1 MKSDQKT
8 ERSRLGRILQWLKG
22 AFTRN
27 LKFKVLALVFAMV
40 LWGYVLTQ
48 INPERVKSVQDVLV
62 SFDGENALMER
73 GLVVRGNR
81 DEILENVTVRVKTEL
96 TQYADLSADDV
107 NATIN
112 LNTVSKSGTVT
123 LPIRAYTSIGS
134 ADSVVPEKIT
144 LEIDELAIKKV
155 PVEVQYE
162 GTLPEGYWI
171 DDPVLSANE
180 VEIRGAATDVNR
192 ISKAVCI
199 VPLTDRTESFNE
211 AVNLRILDSNG
222 GEIVSDYFIGETPSI
237 SVRMRVLPKK
247 SVPVILDHSIFGLD
261 SLPAIY
267 EIVEMKTSPSTVNIV
282 GTEAALALVDA
293 LEVEGVDVSGR
304 TESLHVVKKLKL
316 PEGIET
322 QSGSNEVE
330 VYINIQ
336 EKQITKSF
344 QQVPI
349 GFVGFDEKQQSVRL
363 SIDALDVDLTGRTT
377 LVSGLS
383 ADEMKLYV
391 NITGLGEGIYQLPV
405 VLELNDP
412 TTMQE
417 LITQMSSGLT
427 PVTTVKV
434 TIEKN

>member
-1 MKSDQKT
+1 MKNNQQN
-8 ERSRLGRILQWLKG
+8 EQSRVMRILMWLKG

-27 LKFKVLALVFAMV
+27 LKFKILALVFAMI

-112 LNTVSKSGTVT
+112 LNAVSKTGTVT

-134 ADSVVPEKIT
+134 ADSVIPEKIT

-192 ISKAVCI
+192 ISKAVCV

-211 AVNLRILDSNG
+211 AMNLKILDSNG
-222 GEIVSDYFIGETPSI
+222 EEIVSDYFIGETPSI
-237 SVRMRVLPKK
+237 TVRMRVLPKK
-247 SVPVILDHSIFGLD
+247 SVPVTLENSIFGMD
-261 SLPAIY
+261 SLPSIY
-267 EIVEMKTSPSTVNIV
+267 EVVEMKTSPSTVNIV
-282 GTEAALALVDA
+282 GTEAALRQVTA
-293 LEVEGVDVSGR
+293 LEVEGVDISGR

-316 PEGIET
+316 PEGVET

-336 EKQITKSF
+336 EREVTKHF
-344 QQVPI
+344 MQMPI
-349 GFVGFDEKQQSVRL
+349 GLIGLGENQHVT
-363 SIDALDVDLTGRTT
+363 LDIESADVTLGGRTT
-377 LVSGLS
+377 LVS
-383 ADEMKLYV
+383 AVANDDIKLYV
-391 NITGLGEGIYQLPV
+391 DV
-405 VLELNDP
+405 
-412 TTMQE
+412 
-417 LITQMSSGLT
+417 SGLEAGT
-427 PVTTVKV
+427 YHLPLILEVNDSIYLQDLTAVLTSGMNTITAVTVTVTTP
-434 TIEKN
+434 